1 MPAHDARIPLDCLQA
16 SRLPA
21 CSSNNQRASLLQADA
36 VPVRVLLAED
46 HPVYLEGLA
55 AAIGAAEDLDL
66 ARVCGDGAL
75 ALEGIRAERPDV
87 AVLDLRLPV
96 LTAREVLQ
104 QLSDDQVPTRVLIL
118 SAHLEGEAV
127 LECVELGATGYMAKD
142 ATRADIL
149 DAIRAVASGEAVLST
164 EAQTR
169 MAEEIRRRAQGTQDA
184 LSAREREILG
194 LLAEGASAPDI
205 ARRLYLSPATV
216 KTHLHN
222 VYEKLGVSER
232 AAAVAEGMRRG
243 LIS

>member
-1 MPAHDARIPLDCLQA
+1 V
-16 SRLPA
+16 S
-21 CSSNNQRASLLQADA
+21 
-36 VPVRVLLAED
+36 VRVLLAED
-46 HPVYLEGLA
+46 HPVYLEGLS
-55 AAIGAAEDLDL
+55 AAIGAAPDLDL
-66 ARVCGDGAL
+66 ALVCEDGAE
-75 ALEGIRAERPDV
+75 ALTGIREHRPDV
-87 AVLDLRLPV
+87 AVLDMRLPV
-96 LTAREVLQ
+96 LTAREVLA
-104 QLSDDQVPTRVLIL
+104 QLAEEEPTTRVLIL
-118 SAHLEGEAV
+118 SAHLEGEAIV
-127 LECVELGATGYMAKD
+127 ECLELGATGYMAKD

-149 DAIRAVASGEAVLST
+149 DAIRTVASGQAVIST

-169 MAEEIRRRAQGTQDA
+169 MAEEIRRRAQDTQEA

-222 VYEKLGVSER
+222 MYEKLGVSER

>member
-1 MPAHDARIPLDCLQA
+1 
-16 SRLPA
+16 
-21 CSSNNQRASLLQADA
+21 

-46 HPVYLEGLA
+46 HPVYLEGLS
-55 AAIGAAEDLDL
+55 AAIGAAPDLDL
-66 ARVCGDGAL
+66 AHVCEDGAE
-75 ALEGIRAERPDV
+75 ALDGIREHRPEV

-96 LTAREVLQ
+96 LTAREVLA
-104 QLSDDQVPTRVLIL
+104 QLAEEELPTRVLIL
-118 SAHLEGEAV
+118 SAHLEGEAIV
-127 LECVELGATGYMAKD
+127 ECLELGATGYMAKD

-149 DAIRAVASGEAVLST
+149 DAIRTVASGQAVIST

-169 MAEEIRRRAQGTQDA
+169 MAEEIRRRAQDTREA

-232 AAAVAEGMRRG
+232 AAAVAQGMRRG

>member
-1 MPAHDARIPLDCLQA
+1 
-16 SRLPA
+16 
-21 CSSNNQRASLLQADA
+21 

-46 HPVYLEGLA
+46 HPVYLEGLS
-55 AAIGAAEDLDL
+55 AAIGAAQDLDL
-66 ARVCGDGAL
+66 AHVCEDGAE
-75 ALEGIRAERPDV
+75 ALDGIREHRPEV

-96 LTAREVLQ
+96 LTAREVLA
-104 QLSDDQVPTRVLIL
+104 QLAEEAVPTRVLIL
-118 SAHLEGEAV
+118 SAHLEGEAIV
-127 LECVELGATGYMAKD
+127 ECLELGATGYMAKD

-149 DAIRAVASGEAVLST
+149 DAIRTVASGQAVIST

-169 MAEEIRRRAQGTQDA
+169 MAEEIRRRAQDTREA

>member
-1 MPAHDARIPLDCLQA
+1 V
-16 SRLPA
+16 S
-21 CSSNNQRASLLQADA
+21 
-36 VPVRVLLAED
+36 VRVLLAED
-46 HPVYLEGLA
+46 HPVYLEGLS
-55 AAIGAAEDLDL
+55 AAIGAAPDLDL
-66 ARVCGDGAL
+66 ALVCEDGAE
-75 ALEGIRAERPDV
+75 ALTGIREHRPDV
-87 AVLDLRLPV
+87 AVLDMRLPV
-96 LTAREVLQ
+96 LTAREVLAE
-104 QLSDDQVPTRVLIL
+104 LAEEEPTTRVLIL
-118 SAHLEGEAV
+118 SAHLEGEAIV
-127 LECVELGATGYMAKD
+127 ECLELGATGYMAKD

-149 DAIRAVASGEAVLST
+149 DAIRTVASGQAVIST
-164 EAQTR
+164 EAQTQ
-169 MAEEIRRRAQGTQDA
+169 MANEIRRRAQDTQGA

>member
-1 MPAHDARIPLDCLQA
+1 M
-16 SRLPA
+16 
-21 CSSNNQRASLLQADA
+21 
-36 VPVRVLLAED
+36 PVRVLLAED
-46 HPVYLEGLA
+46 HPVYLEGLS
-55 AAIGAAEDLDL
+55 AAIGAAQDLDL
-66 ARVCGDGAL
+66 AHVCEDGAE
-75 ALEGIRAERPDV
+75 ALDGIREHRPEV
-87 AVLDLRLPV
+87 AVLDLRLPL
-96 LTAREVLQ
+96 LTAREVLA
-104 QLSDDQVPTRVLIL
+104 QLAEEELPTRVLIL
-118 SAHLEGEAV
+118 SAHLEGEAIV
-127 LECVELGATGYMAKD
+127 ECLELGATGYMAKD

-149 DAIRAVASGEAVLST
+149 DAIRTVASGQAVIST

-169 MAEEIRRRAQGTQDA
+169 MAEEIRRRAQDTREA

-205 ARRLYLSPATV
+205 ARKLYLSPATV

>member
-1 MPAHDARIPLDCLQA
+1 
-16 SRLPA
+16 
-21 CSSNNQRASLLQADA
+21 
-36 VPVRVLLAED
+36 VRVLLAED
-46 HPVYLEGLA
+46 HPVYLEGLS
-55 AAIGAAEDLDL
+55 AAIGAAQDLDL
-66 ARVCGDGAL
+66 AHVCEDGAE
-75 ALEGIRAERPDV
+75 ALDGIREHRPEV

-96 LTAREVLQ
+96 LTAREVLA
-104 QLSDDQVPTRVLIL
+104 QLAEEELPTRVLIL
-118 SAHLEGEAV
+118 SAHLEGEAIV
-127 LECVELGATGYMAKD
+127 ECLELGATGYMAKD

-149 DAIRAVASGEAVLST
+149 DAIRTVASGQAVIST

-169 MAEEIRRRAQGTQDA
+169 MAEEIRRRAQDTREA

-194 LLAEGASAPDI
+194 LLAEGVSAPDI

>member
-1 MPAHDARIPLDCLQA
+1 M
-16 SRLPA
+16 
-21 CSSNNQRASLLQADA
+21 
-36 VPVRVLLAED
+36 
-46 HPVYLEGLA
+46 
-55 AAIGAAEDLDL
+55 
-66 ARVCGDGAL
+66 
-75 ALEGIRAERPDV
+75 
-87 AVLDLRLPV
+87 RLPV
-96 LTAREVLQ
+96 LTAREVLA
-104 QLSDDQVPTRVLIL
+104 QLAEEELTTRVLIL
-118 SAHLEGEAV
+118 SAHLEGEAIV
-127 LECVELGATGYMAKD
+127 ECLELGATGYMAKD

-149 DAIRAVASGEAVLST
+149 DAIRTVASGQAVIST
-164 EAQTR
+164 EAQTQ
-169 MAEEIRRRAQGTQDA
+169 MANEIRRRAQDTQGA

>member
-1 MPAHDARIPLDCLQA
+1 M
-16 SRLPA
+16 
-21 CSSNNQRASLLQADA
+21 
-36 VPVRVLLAED
+36 PVRVLLAED
-46 HPVYLEGLA
+46 HPVYLEGLS
-55 AAIGAAEDLDL
+55 AAIGASEDLDL
-66 ARVCGDGAL
+66 ALVCEDGAE
-75 ALEGIRAERPDV
+75 ALEGIRAHRPDV

-96 LTAREVLQ
+96 LTAREVLA
-104 QLSDDQVPTRVLIL
+104 QLAEAELPTRVLIL
-118 SAHLEGEAV
+118 SAHLEGEAIV
-127 LECVELGATGYMAKD
+127 ECVELGATGYMAKD

-149 DAIRAVASGEAVLST
+149 DAIRTVASGQAVIST

-169 MAEEIRRRAQGTQDA
+169 MAEEIRRRAQDTQDA

>member
-1 MPAHDARIPLDCLQA
+1 
-16 SRLPA
+16 
-21 CSSNNQRASLLQADA
+21 
-36 VPVRVLLAED
+36 VRVLLAED
-46 HPVYLEGLA
+46 HPVYLEGLS

-66 ARVCGDGAL
+66 AHVCEDGAE
-75 ALEGIRAERPDV
+75 ALQGIRAHRPEV

-96 LTAREVLQ
+96 LTAREVLA
-104 QLSDDQVPTRVLIL
+104 QLAEEELPTRVLIL
-118 SAHLEGEAV
+118 SAHLEGDAIV
-127 LECVELGATGYMAKD
+127 ECLELGATGYMAKD

-149 DAIRAVASGEAVLST
+149 DAIRTVAGGQAVIST

-169 MAEEIRRRAQGTQDA
+169 MAEEIRRRAQRTQEA
-184 LSAREREILG
+184 LSARERQILG

>member
-1 MPAHDARIPLDCLQA
+1 M
-16 SRLPA
+16 
-21 CSSNNQRASLLQADA
+21 
-36 VPVRVLLAED
+36 PVRVLLAED
-46 HPVYLEGLA
+46 HPVYLEGLS
-55 AAIGAAEDLDL
+55 AAIGSAADLDL
-66 ARVCGDGAL
+66 ALVCEDGAL
-75 ALEGIRAERPDV
+75 ALDGIRAEQPDV

-96 LTAREVLQ
+96 LTAREVLA
-104 QLSDDQVPTRVLIL
+104 QLAEEGLTTRVLIL
-118 SAHLEGEAV
+118 SAHLEGEAIV
-127 LECVELGATGYMAKD
+127 DCLELGATGYMAKD

-149 DAIRAVASGEAVLST
+149 DAIRTVASGQAVIST
-164 EAQTR
+164 EAQTQ
-169 MAEEIRRRAQGTQDA
+169 MAEEIRRRAQNAHEA

-205 ARRLYLSPATV
+205 ARQLYLSPATV

>member
-1 MPAHDARIPLDCLQA
+1 V
-16 SRLPA
+16 S
-21 CSSNNQRASLLQADA
+21 
-36 VPVRVLLAED
+36 VRVLLAED
-46 HPVYLEGLA
+46 HPVYLEGLS
-55 AAIGAAEDLDL
+55 AAIGAAPDLDL
-66 ARVCGDGAL
+66 ALVCEDGAE
-75 ALEGIRAERPDV
+75 ALEGIREHRPDV
-87 AVLDLRLPV
+87 AVLDMRLPM
-96 LTAREVLQ
+96 LTAREVLA
-104 QLSDDQVPTRVLIL
+104 QLAEEQPTTRVLIL
-118 SAHLEGEAV
+118 SAHLEGEAIV
-127 LECVELGATGYMAKD
+127 DCLELGATGYMAKD

-149 DAIRAVASGEAVLST
+149 DAIRTVASGQAVIST
-164 EAQTR
+164 EAQTQ
-169 MAEEIRRRAQGTQDA
+169 MANEIRRRAQDTQGA

>member
-1 MPAHDARIPLDCLQA
+1 
-16 SRLPA
+16 
-21 CSSNNQRASLLQADA
+21 
-36 VPVRVLLAED
+36 VRVLLAED
-46 HPVYLEGLA
+46 HPVYLEGLS
-55 AAIGAAEDLDL
+55 AAIGAADDLDL
-66 ARVCGDGAL
+66 VVVCEDGAE
-75 ALEGIRAERPDV
+75 ALEGIRAHRPDV

-96 LTAREVLQ
+96 LTAREVLA
-104 QLSDDQVPTRVLIL
+104 QLAGQALPTRVLIL
-118 SAHLEGEAV
+118 SAHLEGEAIV
-127 LECVELGATGYMAKD
+127 ECVELGATGYMAKD

-149 DAIRAVASGEAVLST
+149 DAIRTVAGGQAVIST
-164 EAQTR
+164 KAQTR
-169 MAEEIRRRAQGTQDA
+169 MTEEIQRRAQATQEA

>member
-1 MPAHDARIPLDCLQA
+1 
-16 SRLPA
+16 
-21 CSSNNQRASLLQADA
+21 
-36 VPVRVLLAED
+36 VRVLLAED
-46 HPVYLEGLA
+46 HPVYLEGLS
-55 AAIGAAEDLDL
+55 AAIGAAQDLDL
-66 ARVCGDGAL
+66 AHVCEDGAE
-75 ALEGIRAERPDV
+75 ALDGIREHRPEV
-87 AVLDLRLPV
+87 AVLDLRLPL
-96 LTAREVLQ
+96 LTAREVLA
-104 QLSDDQVPTRVLIL
+104 QLAEEELPTRVLIL
-118 SAHLEGEAV
+118 SAHLEGEAIV
-127 LECVELGATGYMAKD
+127 ECLELGATGYMAKD

-149 DAIRAVASGEAVLST
+149 DAIRTVASGQAVIST

-169 MAEEIRRRAQGTQDA
+169 MAEEIRRRAQDTREA

-205 ARRLYLSPATV
+205 ARKLYLSPATV

>member
-1 MPAHDARIPLDCLQA
+1 
-16 SRLPA
+16 
-21 CSSNNQRASLLQADA
+21 

-46 HPVYLEGLA
+46 HPVYLEGLS
-55 AAIGAAEDLDL
+55 AAIGAAADLDL
-66 ARVCGDGAL
+66 ALVCEDGGL
-75 ALEGIRAERPDV
+75 ALQGIRAQQPDV

-96 LTAREVLQ
+96 LTAREVLA
-104 QLSDDQVPTRVLIL
+104 QLAEEGLPTRVLIL
-118 SAHLEGEAV
+118 SAHLEGEAIV
-127 LECVELGATGYMAKD
+127 ECLELGATGYMAKD

-149 DAIRAVASGEAVLST
+149 DAIRTVASGQAVIST
-164 EAQTR
+164 DAQTH
-169 MAEEIRRRAQGTQDA
+169 MAEEIRRRAQDTYEA

>member
-1 MPAHDARIPLDCLQA
+1 
-16 SRLPA
+16 
-21 CSSNNQRASLLQADA
+21 

-46 HPVYLEGLA
+46 HPVYLEGLS
-55 AAIGAAEDLDL
+55 AAIGGAQDLDL
-66 ARVCGDGAL
+66 AHVCEDGAE
-75 ALEGIRAERPDV
+75 ALDGIREHRPEV

-96 LTAREVLQ
+96 LTAREVLA
-104 QLSDDQVPTRVLIL
+104 QLAEEELPTRVLIL
-118 SAHLEGEAV
+118 SAHLEGEAIV
-127 LECVELGATGYMAKD
+127 ECLELGATGYMAKD

-149 DAIRAVASGEAVLST
+149 DAIRTVASGQAVIST

-169 MAEEIRRRAQGTQDA
+169 MAEEIRRRAQGTQEA

-194 LLAEGASAPDI
+194 LLAEGASAPEI

>member
-1 MPAHDARIPLDCLQA
+1 
-16 SRLPA
+16 
-21 CSSNNQRASLLQADA
+21 

-46 HPVYLEGLA
+46 HPVYLEGLS
-55 AAIGAAEDLDL
+55 AAIGAAQDLDL
-66 ARVCGDGAL
+66 AHVCEDGAE
-75 ALEGIRAERPDV
+75 ALDGIREHRPEV

-96 LTAREVLQ
+96 LTAREVLA
-104 QLSDDQVPTRVLIL
+104 QLAEEELPTRVLIL
-118 SAHLEGEAV
+118 SAHLEGEAIV
-127 LECVELGATGYMAKD
+127 ECLELGATGYMAKD

-149 DAIRAVASGEAVLST
+149 DAIRTVASGQAVIST

-169 MAEEIRRRAQGTQDA
+169 MAEEIRRRAQDTREA

-205 ARRLYLSPATV
+205 ARKLYLSPATV

>member
-1 MPAHDARIPLDCLQA
+1 MVI
-16 SRLPA
+16 
-21 CSSNNQRASLLQADA
+21 
-36 VPVRVLLAED
+36 
-46 HPVYLEGLA
+46 
-55 AAIGAAEDLDL
+55 
-66 ARVCGDGAL
+66 
-75 ALEGIRAERPDV
+75 
-87 AVLDLRLPV
+87 
-96 LTAREVLQ
+96 
-104 QLSDDQVPTRVLIL
+104 
-118 SAHLEGEAV
+118 
-127 LECVELGATGYMAKD
+127 
-142 ATRADIL
+142 
-149 DAIRAVASGEAVLST
+149 ST

-169 MAEEIRRRAQGTQDA
+169 MAEEIQKRAQGTREA

>member
-1 MPAHDARIPLDCLQA
+1 
-16 SRLPA
+16 
-21 CSSNNQRASLLQADA
+21 
-36 VPVRVLLAED
+36 VRVLLAED
-46 HPVYLEGLA
+46 HPVYLEGLS
-55 AAIGAAEDLDL
+55 AAIGAAQDLDL
-66 ARVCGDGAL
+66 ARVCEDGAE
-75 ALEGIRAERPDV
+75 ALDGIREHRPEV

-96 LTAREVLQ
+96 LTAREVLA
-104 QLSDDQVPTRVLIL
+104 QLAEEELPTRVLIL
-118 SAHLEGEAV
+118 SAHLEGEAIV
-127 LECVELGATGYMAKD
+127 ECLELGATGYMAKD

-149 DAIRAVASGEAVLST
+149 DAIRTVASGQAVIST

-169 MAEEIRRRAQGTQDA
+169 MAEEIRRRAQDTREA

-194 LLAEGASAPDI
+194 LLAEGVSAPDI

>member
-1 MPAHDARIPLDCLQA
+1 M
-16 SRLPA
+16 
-21 CSSNNQRASLLQADA
+21 
-36 VPVRVLLAED
+36 PVRVLLAED
-46 HPVYLEGLA
+46 HPVYLEGLS
-55 AAIGAAEDLDL
+55 AAIGAAQDLDL
-66 ARVCGDGAL
+66 AHVCEDGAE
-75 ALEGIRAERPDV
+75 ALDGIREHRPEV

-96 LTAREVLQ
+96 LTAREVLA
-104 QLSDDQVPTRVLIL
+104 QLAEEELPTRVLIL
-118 SAHLEGEAV
+118 SAHLEGEAI
-127 LECVELGATGYMAKD
+127 LECLELGATGYMAKD

-149 DAIRAVASGEAVLST
+149 DAIRTVASGQAVIST

-169 MAEEIRRRAQGTQDA
+169 MAEEIRRRAQDTREA

-205 ARRLYLSPATV
+205 ARKLYLSPATV

>member
-1 MPAHDARIPLDCLQA
+1 
-16 SRLPA
+16 
-21 CSSNNQRASLLQADA
+21 

-46 HPVYLEGLA
+46 HPVYLEGLS
-55 AAIGAAEDLDL
+55 AAIGAATDLDL
-66 ARVCGDGAL
+66 ARVCEDGAL

-96 LTAREVLQ
+96 LTAREVLA
-104 QLSDDQVPTRVLIL
+104 QLAEEELPTRVLIL
-118 SAHLEGEAV
+118 SAHLEGEAIV
-127 LECVELGATGYMAKD
+127 ECLELGASGYMAKD

-149 DAIRAVASGEAVLST
+149 DAIRAVAGGQAVISA

-169 MAEEIRRRAQGTQDA
+169 MAQEIRRRAQASQEA

-194 LLAEGASAPDI
+194 MLAEGASAPDI

>member
-1 MPAHDARIPLDCLQA
+1 
-16 SRLPA
+16 
-21 CSSNNQRASLLQADA
+21 

-46 HPVYLEGLA
+46 HPVYLEGLS
-55 AAIGAAEDLDL
+55 AAIGAAQDLDL
-66 ARVCGDGAL
+66 AHVCEDGAE
-75 ALEGIRAERPDV
+75 ALDGIREHRPEV

-96 LTAREVLQ
+96 LTAREVLA
-104 QLSDDQVPTRVLIL
+104 QLAEEELPTRVLIL
-118 SAHLEGEAV
+118 SAHLEGEAIV
-127 LECVELGATGYMAKD
+127 ECLELGATGYMAKD

-149 DAIRAVASGEAVLST
+149 DAIRTVASGQAVIST

-169 MAEEIRRRAQGTQDA
+169 MAEEIRRRAQDTREA